1 MADYSGDLK
10 YRITV
15 DGAEASQAKLS
26 GLGASFKSVASTVAL
41 SVAAMV
47 SFRKAIEFAG
57 AAMTNYENAI
67 QATRQLDATLES
79 TGRAAEFTSQEL
91 KNMASE
97 LQTLSNFGD
106 EDILQGVTLQ
116 LLRFDAIGRNLPTRT
131 ATCN

>member
-26 GLGASFKSVASTVAL
+26 KLGASFKSVASTVAL

-57 AAMTNYENAI
+57 NAISNYENAI
-67 QATRQLDATLES
+67 QAIRQLDATLES
-79 TGRAAEFTSQEL
+79 TGRAAEFISL
-91 KNMASE
+91 
-97 LQTLSNFGD
+97 
-106 EDILQGVTLQ
+106 
-116 LLRFDAIGRNLPTRT
+116 
-131 ATCN
+131 

>member
-1 MADYSGDLK
+1 MADYSGNLK

-15 DGAEASQAKLS
+15 DGAEASQAKLN
-26 GLGASFKSVASTVAL
+26 GLGASFKSIASTVAL
-41 SVAAMV
+41 SVTAMV

-57 AAMTNYENAI
+57 KAMTNYENAI

-106 EDILQGVTLQ
+106 EDILQGVTL
-116 LLRFDAIGRNLPTRT
+116 
-131 ATCN
+131 